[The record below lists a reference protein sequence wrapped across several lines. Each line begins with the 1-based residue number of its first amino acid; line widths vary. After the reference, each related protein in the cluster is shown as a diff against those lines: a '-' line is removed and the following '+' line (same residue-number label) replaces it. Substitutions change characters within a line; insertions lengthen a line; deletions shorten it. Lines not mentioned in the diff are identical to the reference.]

1 MNKKNLLVSVL
12 ILGGLILLISALHFL
27 TPIDSV
33 ILHQIYQRLYYIPI
47 ILGAFWYGWRGG
59 LGAALLASVSYL
71 PHIALHWQHQNYDY
85 ALNQYAEI
93 TLFFVIGAVTGWLG
107 DQKRREHE
115 RAERINAELQTA
127 YAELRQTVGQLLQAE
142 RLSSLA
148 EIASSVVHEV
158 RNPLGAIKGAVE
170 ILEDELA
177 IDSPRREFANI
188 AKTEVERIN
197 KLVIEFLQF
206 ARAPKPD
213 RMPTN
218 PNELIES
225 VKLLIEQQAQK
236 QNVFIK
242 ADLTEKL
249 PLPALD
255 GEQIKQVLLNLSL
268 NALQTMTTGGTLF
281 FRTFEEENVLFIEV
295 EDTGGGIEDKNLSRI
310 FNPFFTTKEK
320 SFGLG
325 LSIAYKIINE
335 HNGKLTVE
343 NGIKGAI
350 FRIEFELEDKIF
362 VEKRKIARSEIKKS
376 KSN

>member
-1 MNKKNLLVSVL
+1 MNKKNLLASVL
-12 ILGGLILLISALHFL
+12 ILGGLILLISALHFF
-27 TPIDSV
+27 TPTGSV

-47 ILGAFWYGWRGG
+47 ILAAFWYGWRGG

-115 RAERINAELQTA
+115 RAERITAELQTA
-127 YAELRQTVGQLLQAE
+127 YTELRQTVGQLLQAE

-177 IDSPRREFANI
+177 TDSPRREFAQI
-188 AKTEVERIN
+188 AKTEVERID
-197 KLVIEFLQF
+197 KLVREFLQF

-218 PNELIES
+218 PNEL
-225 VKLLIEQQAQK
+225 VKAVKFLIEQQAEK
-236 QNVFIK
+236 QNVFFEE
-242 ADLTEKL
+242 DLMENPTS
-249 PLPALD
+249 PALD
-255 GEQIKQVLLNLSL
+255 AEQIKQVLLNLSL
-268 NALQTMTTGGTLF
+268 NALQTMPTGGTLI
-281 FRTFEEENVLFIEV
+281 FRTSEEENRLFIEV
-295 EDTGGGIEDKNLSRI
+295 EDTGGGIDEKNLSRI

-325 LSIAYKIINE
+325 LSIAYKIISE
-335 HNGKLTVE
+335 HNGNLTAR
-343 NGIKGAI
+343 NGARGAI
-350 FRIEFELEDKIF
+350 FCLKFELEDIKFVRKGEKI
-362 VEKRKIARSEIKKS
+362 K
-376 KSN
+376 

>member
-1 MNKKNLLVSVL
+1 MNKKNLLVSIL
-12 ILGGLILLISALHFL
+12 TLGGSILLISALHFL
-27 TPIDSV
+27 TPVGSV

-47 ILGAFWYGWRGG
+47 ITAAFWYGWRGG

-107 DQKRREHE
+107 DQKRREYE

-177 IDSPRREFANI
+177 ADSPRREFANI
-188 AKTEVERIN
+188 AKTEVERID
-197 KLVIEFLQF
+197 KLVKEFLQF

-213 RMPTN
+213 RTPTN
-218 PNELIES
+218 PNELVKS
-225 VKLLIEQQAQK
+225 VKLIVEQQAQK
-236 QNVFIK
+236 QNVSIEE
-242 ADLTEKL
+242 DLKLKL
-249 PLPALD
+249 PSPALD
-255 GEQIKQVLLNLSL
+255 AEQIKQVLLNLSL
-268 NALQTMTTGGTLF
+268 NALQAMTTGGTLI
-281 FRTFEEENVLFIEV
+281 FRTSTKENLLLIEV
-295 EDTGGGIEDKNLSRI
+295 EDTGGGIDEKNISRI

-325 LSIAYKIINE
+325 LSIAYKITSE
-335 HNGKLTVE
+335 HNGKLTAK
-343 NGIKGAI
+343 NGTRGAI
-350 FRIEFELEDKIF
+350 FRLEFEFGDEIF
-362 VEKRKIARSEIKKS
+362 IRKSEKLK
-376 KSN
+376 